1 LVTYLNAGMIPN
13 ESRLAAKQ
21 TIPSA
26 PTKSVMQC
34 AKLPLTSGRL
44 RQLTQAFLD
53 AMRRQKSTR
62 VPETA
67 GFNAHRLP

>member
-1 LVTYLNAGMIPN
+1 
-13 ESRLAAKQ
+13 
-21 TIPSA
+21 
-26 PTKSVMQC
+26 MQC

-53 AMRRQKSTR
+53 AMRRQKPTR

>member
-1 LVTYLNAGMIPN
+1 MRQI
-13 ESRLAAKQ
+13 AA
-21 TIPSA
+21 
-26 PTKSVMQC
+26 
-34 AKLPLTSGRL
+34 TSGRL
-44 RQLTQAFLD
+44 RELTQAFLD